1 MPKTNAPRPIPNADQ
16 NTMQTPLASDE
27 NVNNS
32 TPENTSDNPW
42 FKEILAYRQ
51 AGADEEALAVLL
63 TTELL
68 LRIHTLFDRID
79 KAFLAQP
86 FLLDLAPT
94 APANQ
99 IRVTGYMS
107 YVGRASKLL
116 QFAIELVGMT
126 RRMRVKPAASQAE
139 KGGSDQTP

>member
-27 NVNNS
+27 NVNSS

-86 FLLDLAPT
+86 FLPDLAPT

-139 KGGSDQTP
+139 KGG